1 MVFRN
6 KGALAY
12 STNVLRTPLGLQ
24 THSLAGF
31 HEMESL
37 SHGAKCWETMRW
49 EGLLGCK
56 EAWLESKSQFN
67 TLLLKRVGSDLV
79 YATGE
84 LRGVVRPRE
93 FGVDE
98 ERWTE
103 IDVSVSE

>member
-1 MVFRN
+1 MVSRN

-12 STNVLRTPLGLQ
+12 STNVLRTSLGLQ

-31 HEMESL
+31 HEMESPL
-37 SHGAKCWETMRW
+37 HGAKCWETMRW

-67 TLLLKRVGSDLV
+67 TLLLRRVGSDLV

-93 FGVDE
+93 FGVGE
-98 ERWTE
+98 ERGTE